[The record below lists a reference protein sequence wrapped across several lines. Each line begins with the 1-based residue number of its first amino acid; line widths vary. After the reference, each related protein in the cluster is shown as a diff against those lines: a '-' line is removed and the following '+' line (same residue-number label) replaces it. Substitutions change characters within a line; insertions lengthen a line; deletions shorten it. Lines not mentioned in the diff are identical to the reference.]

1 MVKRNAEGADRGEGG
16 NGIDKAGW
24 YHFIV
29 EEAKEGNTS
38 ADLKATVIGGD
49 NADQKGKSLNHF
61 VNFFASD
68 ASDEKKQ
75 QTVTRMMFDWAEA
88 LMLQEK
94 VSGKIFTAEVRKQLV
109 ESSADVEFDFNE
121 AMGRQFVAK
130 VELEPYKGKDEAKK
144 VKYAGR
150 MFPRIGFDVYSP
162 LHDAVKNV
170 PKDPEYM
177 SYLGVKS
184 AGGGNNGGAAASP
197 AKTTPKPPAPID
209 ATATTMAATAAAAD
223 PWGGF

>member
-24 YHFIV
+24 YHFVV
-29 EEAKEGNTS
+29 EEAKEGETS
-38 ADLKATVIGGD
+38 AELKATVIGGD
-49 NADQKGKSLNHF
+49 NADQKNKNLTHF

-94 VSGKIFTAEVRKQLV
+94 ISGKIFTAEVRKQLV
-109 ESSADVEFDFNE
+109 ESSANVEFDFNE

-130 VELEPYKGKDEAKK
+130 VGLEPYKGKDEAKK
-144 VKYAGR
+144 AKYAGKL
-150 MFPRIGFDVYSP
+150 FPRIDFDVYSP

-170 PKDPEYM
+170 PKDAEYM
-177 SYLGVKS
+177 SYLGVKPS
-184 AGGGNNGGAAASP
+184 GSGNNGGAASA
-197 AKTTPKPPAPID
+197 AKSTPKPPAPID
-209 ATATTMAATAAAAD
+209 TAATTSAAPAAAAD